1 MMKPQ
6 DLAFFVILA
15 ILIWRRNARLA
26 AGIGL
31 VALIMAIP
39 LFATWTFFTAERLT
53 WYAAAFFFLSIIL
66 QLLQIKNKKL

>member
-1 MMKPQ
+1 MKPQ

-26 AGIGL
+26 VGIGL

-53 WYAAAFFFLSIIL
+53 WYAASFFLLAIVLNIL
-66 QLLQIKNKKL
+66 KSKKNE